1 MISFLRREF
10 ARLAGYVASGLA
22 STAAHYS
29 MMVALVQWA
38 GWWEVAASSAG
49 FLAGAAV
56 KYPLNYWVVFRSSA
70 DHGRALVRFAIGLA
84 AGFALNGVILAALL
98 ATLDAHYLVSQ
109 VLTTGVVTVVN
120 YLMARNWIFR
130 AGRKASD
137 EIA

>member
-1 MISFLRREF
+1 MIAFLRREF
-10 ARLAGYVASGLA
+10 SRLTGYVASGIA
-22 STAAHYS
+22 STAAHYAV
-29 MMVALVQWA
+29 MVALVQWA

-70 DHGRALVRFAIGLA
+70 DHVRALLRFAAGLA
-84 AGFALNGVILAALL
+84 AGFALNGLILAALL
-98 ATLDAHYLVSQ
+98 TVLDAHYLVSQ
-109 VLTTGVVTVVN
+109 VLTTGMVTVVN
-120 YLMARNWIFR
+120 YLLARNWIFR

>member
-1 MISFLRREF
+1 MTRSLRKEL

-22 STAAHYS
+22 ATGSHYVV
-29 MMVALVQWA
+29 MVALVQWA

-49 FLAGAAV
+49 FLVGALV
-56 KYPLNYWVVFRSSA
+56 KYPLNYWVVFRSRA
-70 DHGRALVRFAIGLA
+70 AHGRTLLRFAIGLA
-84 AGFALNGVILAALL
+84 AGFALTASRRSPGHPR
-98 ATLDAHYLVSQ
+98 HYLVSQ